1 MLKNKKP
8 NSFMVFF
15 RSVLLML
22 SLLPLMQSAEA
33 HQLRPAIVN
42 LEFTQNGLV
51 KVHIQTNLESLIAGI
66 GSNHDDTDDSPQAE
80 RYNQLRALSSKQLSS
95 EFELVAEATISQ
107 FNLAF
112 DSIKSDLSFVKLGI
126 PEIGNLNNSRLSDL
140 YLLALIPPA
149 KQQTDQSVNQYVTW
163 QYPQH
168 FGNNIAHFFYDKTP
182 LEKTS
187 HWLTKGATSPKFELN
202 TAYVAKPFSQVA
214 VEYTILGFEH
224 IVPKGTDHILFVLG
238 LFLLSVRLRPLLL
251 QITAFTLAH
260 SITLGLTIYG
270 AISLSPSVIEPLIAL
285 SIVAV
290 GVENIFVKELK
301 TRRVV
306 IVFLFGLLHGMGFAG
321 VLSQL
326 GLPESDFATALV
338 FFNVGVEVGQLFV
351 IAFAFLCVFWII
363 KNQPLYR
370 QWVVIPVSALIS
382 LIGLYWTYERL
393 FL

>member
-1 MLKNKKP
+1 
-8 NSFMVFF
+8 
-15 RSVLLML
+15 ML

-42 LEFTQNGLV
+42 LEFTQNGSA

-66 GSNHDDTDDSPQAE
+66 NSNHDDTDDSPQAE

-126 PEIGNLNNSRLSDL
+126 PETGNLNKSRLSDL

-163 QYPQH
+163 QYPQN

-214 VEYTILGFEH
+214 IEYTILGFEH

-251 QITAFTLAH
+251 QVTAFTLAH

-290 GVENIFVKELK
+290 GVENVFVKELK

-321 VLSQL
+321 VLSGL
-326 GLPESDFATALV
+326 GLPESDFLTALIFFNLGVEAGQLAVIATAFLLV
-338 FFNVGVEVGQLFV
+338 FWL
-351 IAFAFLCVFWII
+351 L
-363 KNQPLYR
+363 KNPQRYR
-370 QWVVIPVSALIS
+370 QWVVIPTSILIS
-382 LIGLYWTYERL
+382 LIGILWTYERV

>member
-1 MLKNKKP
+1 
-8 NSFMVFF
+8 
-15 RSVLLML
+15 ML

-42 LEFTQNGLV
+42 LEFTQNGSV

-66 GSNHDDTDDSPQAE
+66 NSNHDDTDDSPQAE

-126 PEIGNLNNSRLSDL
+126 PETGNLNKSRLSDL

-163 QYPQH
+163 QYPQN

-187 HWLTKGATSPKFELN
+187 HWLTNGATSPKFELN
-202 TAYVAKPFSQVA
+202 TAYVAKTFSQVA
-214 VEYTILGFEH
+214 IEYTILGFEH

-251 QITAFTLAH
+251 QVTAFTLAH

-290 GVENIFVKELK
+290 GVENVFVKELK

-321 VLSQL
+321 VLSGL
-326 GLPESDFATALV
+326 GLPESDFLTALIFFNLGVEAGQLAVIATAFLLV
-338 FFNVGVEVGQLFV
+338 FWL
-351 IAFAFLCVFWII
+351 L
-363 KNQPLYR
+363 KNPQRYR
-370 QWVVIPVSALIS
+370 QWVVIPTSILIS
-382 LIGLYWTYERL
+382 LIGILWTYERI